1 MLERRLDDQTRG
13 DSKVRQTVSEIL
25 RAKSSKPAAIHKA
38 LMSLAERGGARTIVT
53 TKFDLL
59 LQASVKRPA
68 SVETYSL
75 ASIPRPT
82 RQNEFAGVLHIH
94 GC

>member
-53 TKFDLL
+53 TNFDLL

-68 SVETYSL
+68 IGRDLFSRLDPATNPAE
-75 ASIPRPT
+75 
-82 RQNEFAGVLHIH
+82 
-94 GC
+94 